1 MYPSARHVDHAS
13 ARGACCFPSAVMFG
27 KIAQQAV
34 HLPVRDPTMARSM
47 TRREFLRTSTASSL
61 SLASLAG
68 ANIASGAARNSAV
81 HPKVG
86 DYHVYFG
93 DLHNHSEVGYARGSL
108 ERAFEIARNH
118 LDFLG
123 FTPHG
128 YWHDIGHYENN
139 IEKKWLDGF
148 EVTKKRWPEVLEMV
162 RRHHEPGTFVTIP
175 GFEWHSTSLGD
186 YHILFPSAD
195 AEYVRFDD
203 LREFQRFAKERGA
216 ILVPHHPANRLGHR
230 GANLDHLDPKVSP
243 VMEIYSEWG
252 NAEHDRAPYP
262 YIRHTEGGRWTKNT
276 LHHFLAEGHRLGVI
290 ASTDDHLGYPGG
302 YREGLAAVLATELT
316 REGIFDAIRSRRT
329 YAVTG
334 DRIGL
339 DFQVNGQIMGTEM
352 PYAKQRELTVDVA
365 GWDQLDRVEIL
376 KNNRVLH
383 RDFPMDR
390 MPTTRSW
397 DQPVLVRF
405 EYGWGP
411 WPALDMTRVCDWDID
426 ITLHGGRIEDV
437 QTCFQSGPLDEMR
450 RDRIVERSAQHL
462 RVRSFTA
469 LRQQFVDIST
479 KGVVLKV
486 RGNPYTRVKVALRAP
501 TQAFVAQTLGELA
514 ESGEMLFSGDFPKES
529 AMLHRLVF
537 HDHYHTS
544 YKVTDTDDGKGPTWY
559 YLRAVQSNEQLA
571 WSSPIWFDP
580 PPAGPNA

>member
-1 MYPSARHVDHAS
+1 M
-13 ARGACCFPSAVMFG
+13 
-27 KIAQQAV
+27 
-34 HLPVRDPTMARSM
+34 
-47 TRREFLRTSTASSL
+47 
-61 SLASLAG
+61 
-68 ANIASGAARNSAV
+68 
-81 HPKVG
+81 
-86 DYHVYFG
+86 
-93 DLHNHSEVGYARGSL
+93 
-108 ERAFEIARNH
+108 
-118 LDFLG
+118 
-123 FTPHG
+123 
-128 YWHDIGHYENN
+128 
-139 IEKKWLDGF
+139 
-148 EVTKKRWPEVLEMV
+148 TKKRWPEVLEMV
-162 RRHHEPGTFVTIP
+162 RRHNEPGTFVTIP

-203 LREFQRFAKERGA
+203 LREFQQFAKQRGA
-216 ILVPHHPANRLGHR
+216 ILIPHHPANRRGHR
-230 GANLDHLDPKVSP
+230 GANLNRLDPEVSP

-276 LHHFLAEGHRLGVI
+276 LHHFLSQGHRLGVI

-352 PYAKQRELTVDVA
+352 PYAKQRELTVNVT

-390 MPTTRSW
+390 IPSARSW
-397 DQPVLVRF
+397 DQPVLLRF

-426 ITLHGGRIEDV
+426 ITLQGGRLEDV

-469 LRQQFVDIST
+469 LRQQFADIST

-501 TQAFVAQTLGELA
+501 TQAFVAQTFGELA

-544 YKVTDTDDGKGPTWY
+544 YKVTDTDDGEEPNWY

-571 WSSPIWFDP
+571 WSSPIWLDRP
-580 PPAGPNA
+580 PTGPNA